1 MVRICLHYIYINNIY
16 LDKYPFQEIMLEQ
29 VKLIT
34 IGLDQ
39 VLKMG
44 CFEKGHKIQP
54 WF

>member
-1 MVRICLHYIYINNIY
+1 MARICLHYIYINNIY
-16 LDKYPFQEIMLEQ
+16 LDKYPF
-29 VKLIT
+29 KLIT

-44 CFEKGHKIQP
+44 CSEKGHKIQP